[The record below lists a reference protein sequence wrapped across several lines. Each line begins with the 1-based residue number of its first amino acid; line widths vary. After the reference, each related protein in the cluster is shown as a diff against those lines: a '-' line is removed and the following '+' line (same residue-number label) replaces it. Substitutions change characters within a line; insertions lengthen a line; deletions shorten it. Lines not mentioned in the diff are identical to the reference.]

1 MEGFWP
7 KLRALALLGAGS
19 VIVHELRYV
28 LAYGDGA
35 GAALAEQGHSYL
47 PFIEALVVLV
57 VGMTLARFCV
67 SCVRAFRGIAPEQTQ
82 TTFSRTWLGASAALL
97 AMYTLQEGFEG
108 AFAPGHPAGL
118 IGIFGHGGW
127 TAILLSLIVGA
138 LIAGLLF
145 VAGRTIQL
153 VAARAAAPRH
163 RRAPA
168 RLSWPVAETPPRRRL
183 DVLALN
189 LAGRA
194 PPA

>member
-1 MEGFWP
+1 
-7 KLRALALLGAGS
+7 
-19 VIVHELRYV
+19 V

-35 GAALAEQGHSYL
+35 GAALAQQGHSYL
-47 PFIEALVVLV
+47 PLLEALVVLL
-57 VGMTLARFCV
+57 VGAALVRYALSLA
-67 SCVRAFRGIAPEQTQ
+67 RAFRGGQPDHEPR
-82 TTFSRTWLGASAALL
+82 TFIRTWVGASVALV

-118 IGIFGHGGW
+118 VGIFGHGGW

-145 VAGRTIQL
+145 VAGRTIQF

-168 RLSWPVAETPPRRRL
+168 RMSWPVAVTPPRRRL
-183 DVLALN
+183 DVLAWN